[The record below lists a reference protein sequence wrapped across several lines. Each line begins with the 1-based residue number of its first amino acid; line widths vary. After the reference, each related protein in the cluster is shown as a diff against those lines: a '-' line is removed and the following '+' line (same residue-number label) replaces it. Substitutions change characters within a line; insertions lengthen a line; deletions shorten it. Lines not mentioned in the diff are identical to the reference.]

1 MIPRPGWVPPTGGTG
16 SLTRIDARLRD
27 PGPVRGAGDTM
38 AAPAHTQGV
47 G

>member
-1 MIPRPGWVPPTGGTG
+1 MIPRPGWVPPAGGTG
-16 SLTRIDARLRD
+16 SLLGIRDTHRD
-27 PGPVRGAGDTM
+27 PGPVQGVGDQM

>member
-16 SLTRIDARLRD
+16 SLLSVTNTHRD
-27 PGPVRGAGDTM
+27 PGPVESLVSCVCE
-38 AAPAHTQGV
+38 PAHTQGV